1 MESGREGIM
10 DRSDTLNPISL
21 ETDIA
26 IVGGG
31 GAGLAAAVAA
41 GEKGANVIVIEK
53 RSTFGGNS
61 ALATGIFAAESPV
74 QKRMMIDARK
84 GELFKKAMDYSHWKI
99 EPKIVRA
106 FVYKSGDTVRWLE
119 EMGLNFHWVLPLYPN
134 QAPRVQH
141 CPEGGGAA
149 LIRILLKKCKDLGL
163 RLIDQTTA
171 KKILFND
178 EGELTGILVVMNEEE
193 IRVDAKSII
202 IATGGYGGNKELLK
216 KYYPSF
222 SENMVLS
229 AVPNMG
235 DGLLMCTEIGAATEG
250 LGLLLL
256 GGPRIPGSLL
266 LTAVVAE
273 PTPVT
278 VNRFGERFSD
288 ENIPCHFERGNTVD
302 RQPDKIC
309 YALFDSKIKKSI
321 LDEGLNRPGWGLQ
334 RQVPYLQPKI
344 DSTEFEKDLQSEID
358 KGNAK
363 ISNSWNEIADWIGVV
378 PEVLKATVVEYNGFC
393 DRGHDE
399 MFTKDPKYL
408 LPLRTPPYYAI
419 KCYSGFLGTIG
430 GIKINHHMQVIN
442 QQNNPIPGLY
452 AAGVDTGG
460 WQGNTYAGRDLPGS
474 AFGFAI
480 NSGRIAGENAA
491 TYSLEK

>member
-1 MESGREGIM
+1 
-10 DRSDTLNPISL
+10 
-21 ETDIA
+21 
-26 IVGGG
+26 
-31 GAGLAAAVAA
+31 
-41 GEKGANVIVIEK
+41 
-53 RSTFGGNS
+53 
-61 ALATGIFAAESPV
+61 
-74 QKRMMIDARK
+74 
-84 GELFKKAMDYSHWKI
+84 
-99 EPKIVRA
+99 
-106 FVYKSGDTVRWLE
+106 
-119 EMGLNFHWVLPLYPN
+119 
-134 QAPRVQH
+134 
-141 CPEGGGAA
+141 
-149 LIRILLKKCKDLGL
+149 
-163 RLIDQTTA
+163 
-171 KKILFND
+171 
-178 EGELTGILVVMNEEE
+178 
-193 IRVDAKSII
+193 
-202 IATGGYGGNKELLK
+202 
-216 KYYPSF
+216 
-222 SENMVLS
+222 MVLS

-363 ISNSWNEIADWIGVV
+363 ISNSWSEIADWIGVV

-491 TYSLEK
+491 TYSLGK

>member
-1 MESGREGIM
+1 MNLGQSL
-10 DRSDTLNPISL
+10 DATYL
-21 ETDIA
+21 ETEIVV
-26 IVGGG
+26 VGGG

-41 GEKGANVIVIEK
+41 GEKGANVIVLEK
-53 RSTFGGNS
+53 RGAFGGNS

-84 GELFKKAMDYSHWKI
+84 DELFKKAMEYSHWKI

-119 EMGLNFHWVLPLYPN
+119 EKGLKFNWVLPLYPN
-134 QAPRVQH
+134 QVPRVQH

-149 LIRILLKKCKDLGL
+149 LIKLLLKKCEDLGL
-163 RLIDQTTA
+163 RLFDQTTV
-171 KKILFND
+171 KKILFS
-178 EGELTGILVVMNEEE
+178 EKGELTGILAVLKDKE
-193 IRVDAKSII
+193 IKVCTKSII

-216 KYYPSF
+216 KYYPSY

-273 PTPVT
+273 PTPVM

-309 YALFDSKIKKSI
+309 YALFDSKIKQSI
-321 LDEGLNRPGWGLQ
+321 FDEGLKRPGWGLQ

-344 DSTEFEKDLQSEID
+344 DSTEFEKDLQSELD

-363 ISNSWNEIADWIGVV
+363 ISDCWDEIADWMGAV
-378 PEVLKATVVEYNGFC
+378 PEVLKATVTEYNGFC

-399 MFTKDPKYL
+399 MFIKDPKYL

-430 GIKINHHMQVIN
+430 GIKINHHMQVMN

-491 TYSLEK
+491 TYSLGK